1 MRFNL
6 ERARL
11 MNDLV
16 MPVAIILIFIPS
28 SMAYLAGFI
37 MPAVYLMQ
45 KAVFLFC
52 AFYFLRYRLFENK
65 SFLILLGYIAFTLG
79 VTYYNGE
86 GLTEIGSYLNLF
98 SLCVMTVYCLK
109 SDALKYT
116 CWVSAVLTALIAM
129 NTLLWKQGGTYVNAV
144 GQECFLLGTKTSIT
158 EYQITASCYISLYLY
173 LLPKKEKYKGV
184 FLLAAMSASIVI
196 FYILQ
201 PVSTSVICLA
211 LYLGLLLIQNK
222 AEFITEKVLR
232 CGFWAT
238 IGLNIGIVFF
248 NVQLLFSNFIT
259 SVLHE
264 QPDLNYR
271 TAIWQVVM
279 AQIVRHP
286 VIGRGVNS
294 GTSFAVGSGG
304 VAQFNQATHNHLLYL
319 MFIGGAVGTVYFFIL
334 CIMALRKSGLES
346 VSGRII
352 HITLICFGTM
362 WIAEQL
368 KTFDWFFMCLLAG
381 SCADFIENRK
391 AEPGKINRVK
401 ANGSGDLLGRC
412 DRR

>member
-1 MRFNL
+1 MGFDLR
-6 ERARL
+6 RARL
-11 MNDLV
+11 MSDIV
-16 MPVAIILIFIPS
+16 MPVAIILIFMPS
-28 SMAYLAGFI
+28 SMTYLAGGI
-37 MPAVYLMQ
+37 MPTVYFMQ
-45 KAVFLFC
+45 KVVFLVC
-52 AFYFLRYRLFENK
+52 ALYFLRYKLFRHK
-65 SFLILLGYIAFTLG
+65 GFLFLLGYIGFIFG
-79 VTYYNGE
+79 VTYYSGE
-86 GLTEIGSYLNLF
+86 KLTEIGSYLNLF

-116 CWVSAVLTALIAM
+116 CWVSLVFTVLIFL
-129 NTLLWKQGGTYVNAV
+129 NTLLWKSGGTYVNVV

-173 LLPKKEKYKGV
+173 LLPKKEKYKGI
-184 FLLAAMSASIVI
+184 FLLAVMSTSIVI

-211 LYLGLLLIQNK
+211 VYIVLFLLQNK
-222 AEFITEKVLR
+222 AAFITEKVLR
-232 CGFWAT
+232 YGFWAT
-238 IGLNIGIVFF
+238 IALNIGIVFF
-248 NVQLLFSNFIT
+248 NVQLWFSNFIT

-279 AQIVRHP
+279 AQVVKHP
-286 VIGRGVNS
+286 LIGRGLNS
-294 GTSFAVGSGG
+294 GTSFAVGAGG

-319 MFIGGAVGTVYFFIL
+319 MFIGGVVGTVYFFIL
-334 CIMALRKSGLES
+334 CLMAMRKAGFKSA
-346 VSGRII
+346 SGRII

-381 SCADFIENRK
+381 LCVDFIERRK
-391 AEPGKINRVK
+391 AKQ
-401 ANGSGDLLGRC
+401 GSMK
-412 DRR
+412 